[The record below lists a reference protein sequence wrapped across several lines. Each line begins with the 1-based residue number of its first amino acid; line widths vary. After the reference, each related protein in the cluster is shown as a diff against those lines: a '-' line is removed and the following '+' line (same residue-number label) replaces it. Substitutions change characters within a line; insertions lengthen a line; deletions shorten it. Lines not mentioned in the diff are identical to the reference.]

1 MLTQRPFLLQL
12 RLKSVILL
20 PLLFKDHAKMLLQLI
35 HVELLFLLVL
45 VETFLVRYLA
55 LMIGFLNS
63 QALFY
68 D

>member
-1 MLTQRPFLLQL
+1 MF
-12 RLKSVILL
+12 
-20 PLLFKDHAKMLLQLI
+20 LQLI

>member
-20 PLLFKDHAKMLLQLI
+20 LLLFKDHAKMLLQLI

>member
-1 MLTQRPFLLQL
+1 
-12 RLKSVILL
+12 
-20 PLLFKDHAKMLLQLI
+20 MLLQLI
-35 HVELLFLLVL
+35 HVELLFLLFL